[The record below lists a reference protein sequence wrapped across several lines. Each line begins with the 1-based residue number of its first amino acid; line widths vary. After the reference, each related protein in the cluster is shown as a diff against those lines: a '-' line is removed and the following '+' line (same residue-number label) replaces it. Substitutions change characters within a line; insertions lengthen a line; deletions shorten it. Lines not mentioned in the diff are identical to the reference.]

1 MVEVRAQRA
10 SKPDEPDKSRPA
22 GAQRWSDY
30 LDWVRAEL
38 IDGVLGLSPEQQ
50 RTTLVP
56 SGWTPIELLSHV
68 LHMEQRW
75 FVRGIATSAKAAS
88 GVIAANR

>member
-1 MVEVRAQRA
+1 M
-10 SKPDEPDKSRPA
+10 KEPEQHGSP
-22 GAQRWSDY
+22 GAQRWVDY
-30 LDWVRAEL
+30 LDWTRAEL
-38 IDGVLGLSPEQQ
+38 INGVLGLSPEQQ

-75 FVRGIATSAKAAS
+75 FVRGFL
-88 GVIAANR
+88 GEEVGRPVG